1 MQWPI
6 GKRIS
11 LVVAALLLICLLSNG
26 VNFLAFLDLQQDL
39 THLRVNCIPGTSLAG
54 NLAEHMEKSFS
65 HLLLARLASS
75 AEEREEMLQEFNQLI
90 ADYGADLVE
99 YEKTIS
105 QTDDRANF
113 KKLKL
118 MDADYR
124 GLCRAYIDLLRGA
137 KNEEAERLLD
147 SKLSPAY
154 DALSAQVA
162 VVLQWNIDAAQTA
175 VQGMT
180 EDTHRG
186 NRLMLLVSVLALGL
200 GIVLSGVSI
209 RSIKKTLAVVIG
221 HIQETS
227 QQVLTAAQQ
236 TAASGETLS
245 QGASEQAAA
254 LEETSATMEELSS
267 MTMLNAENARQT
279 DTLSR
284 DTHLAASNGAQE
296 IRIMGQAMDD
306 IKIASEGIAKI
317 IKTIDAIAFQTNLLA
332 LNAAVE
338 AARAGESGAGFAVVA
353 AEVRNLAQRSAQ
365 AAKETAEK
373 IQDSIDKTTQGV
385 ISSSNVTATFS
396 DIVGKTKEMETI
408 ASEVSHASQ
417 EQTTGIRQI
426 SVTVNQL
433 DAVTQ
438 AIAANAEETA
448 AASAEL
454 NAQAEAMIK
463 SVNELILLAG
473 TGPAIRAVDHA
484 APVVGRHAVSG
495 LLGS

>member
-1 MQWPI
+1 MRWTI
-6 GKRIS
+6 SKRIS
-11 LVVAALLLICLLSNG
+11 LVVASLLLICLLSNG
-26 VNFLAFLDLQQDL
+26 INFLAFLDMQQDL
-39 THLRVNCIPGTSLAG
+39 THLRVDCIPGTSLAG
-54 NLAEHMEKSFS
+54 ELAEHMEKSFS
-65 HLLLARLASS
+65 HLLLARVATS
-75 AEEREEMLQEFNQLI
+75 AAERDEMLQEFDKLI
-90 ADYGADLVE
+90 AGYDADLVE
-99 YEKTIS
+99 YEKTIT
-105 QTDDRANF
+105 QTANRTNF

-124 GLCRAYIDLLRGA
+124 EFCRAYGELLRGA
-137 KNEEAERLLD
+137 KDEEAEQLLD
-147 SKLSPAY
+147 TKLNPAY

-180 EDTHRG
+180 DDTHRG
-186 NRLMLLVSVLALGL
+186 NRLMLLVSTLALGL
-200 GIVLSGVSI
+200 GIVLGWVSI
-209 RSIKKTLAVVIG
+209 HGIKKALAVVIG
-221 HIQETS
+221 NIQEAS
-227 QQVLTAAQQ
+227 QRVSTAAQQ

-267 MTMLNAENARQT
+267 MTSLNAENARQT

-284 DTHLAASNGAQE
+284 DAHLAANNGAKE
-296 IRIMGQAMDD
+296 IRSMGQAMDD
-306 IKIASEGIAKI
+306 IKMASEGIAKI

-385 ISSSNVTATFS
+385 ISNSNVTATFT
-396 DIVGKTKEMETI
+396 DIVGKTKEMEAI

-426 SVTVNQL
+426 AMTVNQL

-454 NAQAEAMIK
+454 NTQAEAMMK
-463 SVNELILLAG
+463 SVTKLIILAG
-473 TGPAIRAVDHA
+473 TGPAIGSVDHPA
-484 APVVGRHAVSG
+484 RVFDNHAVSG